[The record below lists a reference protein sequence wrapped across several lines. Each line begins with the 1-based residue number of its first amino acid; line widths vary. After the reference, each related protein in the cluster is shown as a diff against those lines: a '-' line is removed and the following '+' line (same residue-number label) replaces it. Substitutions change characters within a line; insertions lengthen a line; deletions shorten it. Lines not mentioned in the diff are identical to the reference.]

1 MANITKEKDNRART
15 WTFIGYPESMPEN
28 WKDILEEL
36 GVPWA
41 CSPLHD
47 KDINPTTKEIKKA
60 HYHFVLSFEGK
71 KSYEQILEITSR
83 FNGSVPQRAN
93 SIRGVVRYF
102 AHLDNPE
109 KAPYNV
115 ADIQSG
121 MGFDVGDAL
130 KLSASEENAIFEVL
144 EDFILDHRI
153 KEYNHFFEWI
163 RAEHSEWRHIA
174 RKGAFHFS
182 NLIKSIRHEEEKEM
196 ANAPHT

>member
-15 WTFIGYPESMPEN
+15 WTFIGYPESMPKN
-28 WKDILEEL
+28 WREVLIDL

-47 KDINPTTKEIKKA
+47 KDVNPTTSELKKP

-71 KSYEQILEITSR
+71 KSYEQIEAITKQ
-83 FNGSVPQRAN
+83 FNAPAPQKAN

-109 KAPYNV
+109 KAQYNV
-115 ADIQSG
+115 ADIQCG
-121 MGFDVGDAL
+121 MGFDVGNAL
-130 KLSASEENAIFEVL
+130 KLSTSEEDTIFETL
-144 EDFILDHRI
+144 EDFILDNRV
-153 KEYNHFFEWI
+153 KEYNHFFMWI
-163 RAEHSEWRHIA
+163 RTEHPEWRSVA

-182 NLIKSIRHEEEKEM
+182 NLIKSIRHEEERERFL
-196 ANAPHT
+196 NG

>member
-1 MANITKEKDNRART
+1 MANITKEKDDRART

-28 WKDILEEL
+28 WRDILVDL

-47 KDINPTTKEIKKA
+47 KDINPTTNEIKKP

-71 KSYEQILEITSR
+71 KSYEQIKEITDK
-83 FNGSVPQRAN
+83 FNAPAPQKTN

-109 KAPYNV
+109 KAQYNV
-115 ADIQSG
+115 AEIQSG

-130 KLSASEENAIFEVL
+130 KLSVSEEDHIVEAL
-144 EDFILDHRI
+144 EDFILDNRM
-153 KEYNHFFEWI
+153 KEYNHFFMWI
-163 RAEHSEWRHIA
+163 RTEHPEWRTTA
-174 RKGAFHFS
+174 RKHGNHFN
-182 NLIKSIRHEEEKEM
+182 NLIKSIRYEEEREQFNKG
-196 ANAPHT
+196 